1 MDAEHL
7 VEMINDIS
15 NFFAPA
21 NPPAQAA
28 AEVAGHLRRT
38 WDPRMRRALVNLQG
52 HKDLSDVGRAAVV
65 LLVAEQS
72 AVK

>member
-7 VEMINDIS
+7 VEMVNDIS

-28 AEVAGHLRRT
+28 TEVAGHLRRT
-38 WDPRMRRALVNLQG
+38 WDPRMRRAIVALQS
-52 HKDLSDVGRAAVV
+52 HEDLSDVGRAAVA
-65 LLVAEQS
+65 LLAADQS

>member
-1 MDAEHL
+1 MEAEHL
-7 VEMINDIS
+7 VEMVNDIS

-38 WDPRMRRALVNLQG
+38 WDPRMRRAIVAQQG
-52 HKDLSDVGRAAVV
+52 HADLSDVGRAAVA
-65 LLVAEQS
+65 LLAADAT